1 MARVVIP
8 VQELDN
14 RNEFAA
20 GGLNTAMFTAIDAT
34 SGAEFDMSARDDKL
48 LVIVQNGATSA
59 KNVTVHHGDGIQGVC
74 DLTASVA
81 ASSYTFVN
89 LDSGRFKVMS
99 GDDKG
104 KCLITGGSADIKVAV
119 FKLP

>member
-1 MARVVIP
+1 MARAVIP

-20 GGLNTAMFTAIDAT
+20 AALNTAMFTAVDAAD
-34 SGAEFDMSARDDKL
+34 GAEFAMRARDDKIL
-48 LVIVQNGATSA
+48 MIVQNGATSA
-59 KNVTVHHGDGIQGVC
+59 KDVTVHHGDGIQGVC
-74 DLTASVA
+74 DLTVSVA

-89 LDSGRFKVMS
+89 LDSGRFKVMN
-99 GDDKG
+99 GADKG